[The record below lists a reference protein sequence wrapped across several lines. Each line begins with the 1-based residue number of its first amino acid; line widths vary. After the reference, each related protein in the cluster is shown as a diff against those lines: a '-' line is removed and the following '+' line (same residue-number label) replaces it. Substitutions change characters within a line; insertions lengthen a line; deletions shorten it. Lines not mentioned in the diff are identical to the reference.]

1 MLNKKQKKCIELMAA
16 GEMTQREIA
25 KQIDIAEETIS
36 RWKKDKEFMLE
47 LDELV
52 RVGIQSLAAKAFRTM
67 SGLLCSKNDMVKY
80 MASKDI
86 LDRSGFKADDKLKI
100 EGMIPIV
107 IKDDL
112 EAGDSD

>member
-1 MLNKKQKKCIELMAA
+1 MMAA
-16 GEMTQREIA
+16 GEMTQKEIA
-25 KQIDIAEETIS
+25 KQINITEKTICE
-36 RWKKDKEFMLE
+36 WKKDKEFMLE

-67 SGLLCSKNDMVKY
+67 SNLLHSKNDMVKY
-80 MASKDI
+80 MAAKDI
-86 LDRSGFKADDKLKI
+86 LDRSGFKSEDKLKI

-112 EAGDSD
+112 EADDGE